1 MIEEPLWLTF
11 LKSNPEA
18 FSDFIEW
25 ITAAEQNIISDIR
38 VYIRKDD
45 FNRVKLCEG
54 ELDALDKLRNLSTM
68 ATKEKDDFSEFKRLA
83 GSNTTKDQQRVK

>member
-18 FSDFIEW
+18 FLNFIEW
-25 ITAAEQNIISDIR
+25 ITVAEQNIISDIR

-68 ATKEKDDFSEFKRLA
+68 ADKEENDFSEFKRLA
-83 GSNTTKDQQRVK
+83 GGNTTKDLQRVK